1 MNFKSVR
8 FFNLVEFPWEN
19 VKGEKGMLVKV
30 EEENKNSDTPEEE
43 LVTQAQQ
50 GDAGA
55 FEQLYRRYSKRV
67 YYLCLRMVKNEAE
80 AEDLTQEAFL
90 RVFRKIHT
98 FQGKSAFSTWL
109 HRVSVNTVL
118 MNLRKKRLVEI
129 PLDHDGHVEEEPGV
143 PRQIPCSPDL
153 SLIGLFDRENLNRV
167 FRTMPDGYKRM
178 LVLHDVLGYE
188 HHEIAEL
195 VKCSVGNSKSQL
207 YKARVRMRALL

>member
-118 MNLRKKRLVEI
+118 MSLRKKRLVEI
-129 PLDHDGHVEEEPGV
+129 PLDHDGHIEEEPGV
-143 PRQIPCSPDL
+143 RRQIPCRPDL
-153 SLIGLFDRENLNRV
+153 SLIGLFDRENLRRV

-188 HHEIAEL
+188 HNEIAL
-195 VKCSVGNSKSQL
+195 LAKCSVGNSKSQL
-207 YKARVRMRALL
+207 HKARVRMRALL